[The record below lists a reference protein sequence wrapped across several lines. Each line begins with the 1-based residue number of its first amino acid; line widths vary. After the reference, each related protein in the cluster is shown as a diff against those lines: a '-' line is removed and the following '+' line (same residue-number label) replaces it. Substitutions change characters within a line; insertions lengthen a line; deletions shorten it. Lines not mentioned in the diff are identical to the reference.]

1 MTHLRVLVAAVGW
14 ALVGAHSPGWLAA
27 QETPAAPRPLQI
39 VFSSLRERPA
49 FASLLVYQHDG
60 VGAGRMIQRLPIEPD
75 TSFTRPALASD
86 GRFCLFNV
94 KQTGG
99 FLPHARLRDL
109 TRELTPAR
117 RWPAAESDQTLRT
130 EAVLSPD
137 GRYLACAVL
146 DAGGEAGGWDI
157 QLFDRETGQQVPL
170 PGLNSPDNEREV
182 SLSAGARWLAFTS
195 DRAGGRGL
203 ADVWLYDREAG
214 RLCELP
220 GVNSEGRELNP
231 ALSADGEWLAF
242 ITDRAGLTAGKD
254 LWLYQ
259 RSRGMVQVPAG
270 LNATGHE
277 QSPAFSPDGR
287 WLVFVSERVRGAGE
301 RDLYL
306 YDRTLGRLLPTPE
319 LNSPAEDFDPAVS
332 WLP

>member
-1 MTHLRVLVAAVGW
+1 VTHWRVLVAAVGW
-14 ALVGAHSPGWLAA
+14 ALVGAHSPGRLGA

-60 VGAGRMIQRLPIEPD
+60 VGDGRIVQRLPIEPD
-75 TSFTRPALASD
+75 TSFTRPSLMSD
-86 GRFCLFNV
+86 GRRCLFSV

-109 TRELTPAR
+109 TRDLVPPQ
-117 RWPAAESDQTLRT
+117 RWPATESDPALRT
-130 EAVLSPD
+130 DAVLSPD
-137 GRYLACAVL
+137 GRYVACSVL
-146 DAGGEAGGWDI
+146 DAAGEAGGWDL
-157 QLFDRETGQQVPL
+157 QLFDRETGAQIPL
-170 PGLNSPDNEREV
+170 PGLNSPDHEREV

-203 ADVWLYDREAG
+203 SDVWLYDREAQ
-214 RLCELP
+214 RLCELT

-231 ALSADGEWLAF
+231 ALSANGDWLAF
-242 ITDRAGLTAGKD
+242 VTDRAEQTAGKD
-254 LWLYQ
+254 VWLYD
-259 RSRGMVQVPAG
+259 RPRDRVQTPVG

-319 LNSPAEDFDPAVS
+319 LNSPAEDFDPAIS

>member
-1 MTHLRVLVAAVGW
+1 V
-14 ALVGAHSPGWLAA
+14 
-27 QETPAAPRPLQI
+27 
-39 VFSSLRERPA
+39 
-49 FASLLVYQHDG
+49 
-60 VGAGRMIQRLPIEPD
+60 
-75 TSFTRPALASD
+75 
-86 GRFCLFNV
+86 
-94 KQTGG
+94 
-99 FLPHARLRDL
+99 
-109 TRELTPAR
+109 
-117 RWPAAESDQTLRT
+117 
-130 EAVLSPD
+130 
-137 GRYLACAVL
+137 
-146 DAGGEAGGWDI
+146 
-157 QLFDRETGQQVPL
+157 
-170 PGLNSPDNEREV
+170 
-182 SLSAGARWLAFTS
+182 
-195 DRAGGRGL
+195 
-203 ADVWLYDREAG
+203 
-214 RLCELP
+214 
-220 GVNSEGRELNP
+220 
-231 ALSADGEWLAF
+231 SADGEWLAF